1 MNKKTY
7 IYKVISI
14 IFVIL
19 IMLCIYSS
27 TAYATEETM
36 QGAKNFLDKGTN
48 PMLDQDTIQ
57 QTSNTIYMMFSGV
70 GTAIVLVVGVVLG
83 IQFLMGS
90 AEEKAKVKETLIP
103 YGVGAVIVF
112 GAVGI
117 WTLVIKVME
126 GIF

>member
-1 MNKKTY
+1 MNKKK
-7 IYKVISI
+7 IYKI
-14 IFVIL
+14 IFVIVIAL
-19 IMLCIYSS
+19 IVFFAYTSKI
-27 TAYATEETM
+27 YATQETM
-36 QGAKNFLDKGTN
+36 QGAKNFLEKGDVGSMLNTDK
-48 PMLDQDTIQ
+48 IK
-57 QTSNTIYMMFSGV
+57 QTSDTIYMMFSGV